1 MTSVLIATTEGLTSA
16 TTSAKLGNTRVLLSG
31 GGGVQSGSMG
41 VTVEVGGGL
50 EGGEVSIGGSRQLL
64 PRKRHSIMIRQVSR
78 YFRFIPFMAD
88 FYCSTGAKLGQRVF
102 VAIWLLCKGS
112 EICYTNLTRFPI

>member
-1 MTSVLIATTEGLTSA
+1 MTSVLIATTEGLTPA
-16 TTSAKLGNTRVLLSG
+16 TTSAKLGNIRVSLSA

-41 VTVEVGGGL
+41 VAEVGGGL
-50 EGGEVSIGGSRQLL
+50 GGGDISTGGSRQLA
-64 PRKRHSIMIRQVSR
+64 PRKRHRIIIRQVNR
-78 YFRFIPFMAD
+78 YFMFIPFMAD